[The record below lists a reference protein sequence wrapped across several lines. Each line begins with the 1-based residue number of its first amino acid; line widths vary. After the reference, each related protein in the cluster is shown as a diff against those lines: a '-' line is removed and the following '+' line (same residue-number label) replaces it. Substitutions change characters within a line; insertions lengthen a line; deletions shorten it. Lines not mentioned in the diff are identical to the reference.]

1 MNTAVG
7 SGWATPTN
15 AIVRSTKR
23 WAKSRKKGQKCH
35 PHCLAFVTNNSGVGE
50 EIESSNEEFVAT
62 VEHDFKR
69 HSRPPKG
76 HFGMILEA
84 TYPHHPYHAKNKLR
98 DCTMMRRFM
107 TSGHPLVAMSQQE
120 TQKEMA
126 WHSFLRRQKLWPSLT
141 DYDPGPGTLCG

>member
-1 MNTAVG
+1 MNMTVG

-23 WAKSRKKGQKCH
+23 WAKSGKKGQKCH
-35 PHCLAFVTNNSGVGE
+35 PRCLAFVTNNSGVGE
-50 EIESSNEEFVAT
+50 EVESSNEEFVAT
-62 VEHDFKR
+62 AERDFKR

-84 TYPHHPYHAKNKLR
+84 TYPHHPYHAKHKLR

-107 TSGHPLVAMSQQE
+107 TSGAPAGGNEPVRNSKGNGMALVPVEAE
-120 TQKEMA
+120 VVTI
-126 WHSFLRRQKLWPSLT
+126 T
-141 DYDPGPGTLCG
+141 D